1 MKEAVN
7 FRCSPISV
15 KRYERYLTWIEVQP
29 FPREICGLMAEKH
42 AMQIKFGDNASLDKI
57 PERDALQSR
66 WNCFAKRWSLYRLFR
81 LRRLA

>member
-1 MKEAVN
+1 
-7 FRCSPISV
+7 
-15 KRYERYLTWIEVQP
+15 
-29 FPREICGLMAEKH
+29 
-42 AMQIKFGDNASLDKI
+42 MQIKFGDGASLDKI